1 MNIRQVMAQLG
12 LLLLVLSGALL
23 IVTLWSGLEW
33 LIGNEV
39 QAAGERQALA
49 PLALATVI
57 AAVIGVA
64 LTVPHRWHTD
74 GRYMTQIGRREA
86 LLLVGTSWLVGA
98 AVAGLPYF
106 LWAHLTDHGS
116 APLPVDGAVSVIEN
130 EHRWES
136 FADCYFEAMS
146 GLTTTG
152 ATVLKNIEA
161 IPRSILLWRATTHWL
176 GGLGIVVLFVAVL
189 PSLGVGGKKL
199 FRVESPGPTPEGVRP
214 HIRETARILWFI
226 YCGITVA
233 EIAALRF
240 AGLSFFDA
248 TCHTF
253 ATLATG
259 GFSTLN
265 ASVGGYRS
273 LPVDI
278 IVIVFMILAGVNFGL
293 YDHLIHGR
301 IKSFFRD
308 PEFRAYLTVLVIAC
322 TIVVL
327 SLVNVPITTTTGETV
342 DPSIGTA
349 LRYGVFTVVS
359 VQTTTGFC
367 TADFNHW
374 PHIAQG
380 TLILLMFIGASAG
393 STGGGVKVIRCL
405 IALKVMAREI
415 ERSFRPNV
423 IRSVK
428 VGPTTVGP
436 DLKLATLGYILGV
449 LIIFLAGM
457 FLLLF
462 FERHQ
467 SISFDTALSASA
479 ATLCN
484 IGPGIGLV
492 GALENYSW
500 FSMPS
505 KIVMSLLMVVGRLE
519 VFAIVVLLSPR
530 FWRGD

>member
-1 MNIRQVMAQLG
+1 MAQLG
-12 LLLLVLSGALL
+12 LLLLVLSGAIF
-23 IVTLWSGLEW
+23 IVALWSGFELVFASAD
-33 LIGNEV
+33 I
-39 QAAGERQALA
+39 AAGERQAFI
-49 PLALATVI
+49 PLLLSAGIGCA
-57 AAVIGVA
+57 IGVG
-64 LTVPHRWHTD
+64 LTIPHQLTRRAGQHTA
-74 GRYMTQIGRREA
+74 QIGRREA
-86 LLLVGTSWLVGA
+86 LLLVAMSWLIGA

-106 LWAHLTDHGS
+106 LWAHMTDHDTPAGLS
-116 APLPVDGAVSVIEN
+116 ASVVEN
-130 EHRWES
+130 EHIWQS

-152 ATVLKNIEA
+152 ATVLSSIEV

-226 YCGITVA
+226 YCGITLA
-233 EIAALRF
+233 EILALWF
-240 AGLSFFDA
+240 AGMSWFEA

-273 LPVDI
+273 VSVDVI
-278 IVIVFMILAGVNFGL
+278 IIVFMLLAGVNFGL
-293 YDHLIHGR
+293 YDHLIHR
-301 IKSFFRD
+301 RFKSFYRD
-308 PEFRAYLTVLVIAC
+308 PELRLYLIILAIGSA
-322 TIVVL
+322 IVVI
-327 SLVNVPITTTTGETV
+327 SLLNTPITTTTGETL
-342 DPSIGTA
+342 DPSVGSA
-349 LRYGVFTVVS
+349 VRHGVFTVVS

-367 TADFNHW
+367 TADFNNW
-374 PHIAQG
+374 PQIAQG

-393 STGGGVKVIRCL
+393 STGGGIKVIRVL
-405 IALKVMAREI
+405 IAMKVMVREI
-415 ERSFRPNV
+415 ERSFRPSV

-428 VGPTTVGP
+428 AGHTTVAP
-436 DLKLATLGYILGV
+436 ELKLATLGYILGV
-449 LIIFLAGM
+449 ILIFLAGM

-462 FERHQ
+462 FERHHETM
-467 SISFDTALSASA
+467 SFDTALSASA

-484 IGPGIGLV
+484 IGPGLGLV
-492 GALENYSW
+492 GAVENYSW

-505 KIVMSLLMVVGRLE
+505 KIVMSLLMAVGRLE